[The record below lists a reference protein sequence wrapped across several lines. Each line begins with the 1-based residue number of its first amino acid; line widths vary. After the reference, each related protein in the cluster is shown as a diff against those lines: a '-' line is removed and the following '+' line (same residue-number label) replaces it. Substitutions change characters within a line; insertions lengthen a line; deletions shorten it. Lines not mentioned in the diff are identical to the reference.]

1 MENGIARAGSLVC
14 LGSGIKSIGHF
25 TLEAKGWISRADI
38 VLYCVAD
45 PATEI
50 WIKKTARD
58 SFDLYTL
65 YGNDK
70 RRINT
75 YRQMTNMMV
84 DKARAGLNVCAVFY
98 GHPGIFVLPTH
109 EAISALRKEGIP
121 AQMLAGVSALDCLFA
136 DIGVDPAHDGCQM
149 VEATDLLLR
158 QRPLLSD
165 GHVVIWQVGCIG
177 DLGFRFSGYDN
188 RNFAL
193 FVDYLLQFYPSE
205 HEVVHYVAAQFPVCG
220 SLVERLTI
228 EELRGANITGISTL
242 YIPPVRKKMT
252 VAEMAWKMG
261 LTIKGQS
268 LSAEAKAELKAARAK
283 AVSEANDRPARS
295 SNVRRVPL
303 TPYMP
308 SRPDSGLAEAIAL
321 LAQDPF
327 ILAEFRRDPEDACR
341 SYFEL
346 TPEERAALV
355 ARNPGRIRMTM
366 KDTDFGTAVSLLD
379 QLFGPEDE
387 RRDVVPD
394 AG

>member
-1 MENGIARAGSLVC
+1 MQASTKRKGSLVC
-14 LGSGIKSIGHF
+14 IGSGIKSVGHF
-25 TLEAKGWISRADI
+25 TLESQGWIRKADL

-50 WIKKTARD
+50 WIKKNAPD

-75 YRQMTNMMV
+75 YRQMTGMMV

-109 EAISALRKEGIP
+109 EAISTLREEGIP

-158 QRPLLSD
+158 QRPILSD

-193 FVDYLLQFYPSE
+193 FIDYLLEFYTADQ
-205 HEVVHYVAAQFPVCG
+205 EVVHYVAAQFPVCA

-228 EELRGANITGISTL
+228 EALRSATITGISTL
-242 YIPPVRKKMT
+242 YIPPVRKKAT
-252 VAEMAWKMG
+252 VPEMAWKMG
-261 LTIKGQS
+261 LKIKGQA
-268 LSAEAKAELKAARAK
+268 LPYEALAELRAAKAKAAAEADGQPARA
-283 AVSEANDRPARS
+283 
-295 SNVRRVPL
+295 SNVRRVPV
-303 TPYMP
+303 TPYLP
-308 SRPDSGLAEAIAL
+308 SKPDSGLAEAIAI

-327 ILAEFRRDPEDACR
+327 ILAEFRRDPDDACR
-341 SYFEL
+341 SYFDL
-346 TPEERAALV
+346 TAEEHAALV
-355 ARNPGRIRMTM
+355 ARNPGRIRTVM
-366 KDTDFGTAVSLLD
+366 KDTALGRAVSVLD
-379 QLFGPEDE
+379 QLFATESEE
-387 RRDVVPD
+387 REV
-394 AG
+394 AATTK